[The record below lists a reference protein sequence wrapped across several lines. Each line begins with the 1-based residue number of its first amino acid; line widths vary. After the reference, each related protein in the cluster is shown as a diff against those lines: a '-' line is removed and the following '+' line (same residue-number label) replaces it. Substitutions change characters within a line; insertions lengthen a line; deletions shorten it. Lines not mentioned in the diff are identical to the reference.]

1 MSGAWSPGLWAA
13 GASVSPARLSAE
25 PGAVGLPTRAG
36 LPGGAVAWTP
46 QEPASS
52 FLEPPGRMLAVALS
66 VSRAGRGGGLSP
78 SVPPQHLSETLLM
91 LSTPFYS

>member
-13 GASVSPARLSAE
+13 GASVAPAKLSAE
-25 PGAVGLPTRAG
+25 PGAVGLHTRAG

-52 FLEPPGRMLAVALS
+52 FLEPPGHMLAAVLS
-66 VSRAGRGGGLSP
+66 VSGAGGGGGLSP
-78 SVPPQHLSETLLM
+78 SVSPGIFER
-91 LSTPFYS
+91 PF